1 MNLFGAG
8 AVRENTAISLIV
20 HLENWSPDKS
30 FDRLGSGEQTQQI
43 FDVPVPKITVPV
55 KVGRNLAIIIEVAA
69 MNFRAKSMGYDATK
83 TFEANLNRL
92 IQTNSGE

>member
-1 MNLFGAG
+1 M
-8 AVRENTAISLIV
+8 
-20 HLENWSPDKS
+20 
-30 FDRLGSGEQTQQI
+30 I

-83 TFEANLNRL
+83 TFEANLGKL
-92 IQTNSGE
+92 IESNSDDEN